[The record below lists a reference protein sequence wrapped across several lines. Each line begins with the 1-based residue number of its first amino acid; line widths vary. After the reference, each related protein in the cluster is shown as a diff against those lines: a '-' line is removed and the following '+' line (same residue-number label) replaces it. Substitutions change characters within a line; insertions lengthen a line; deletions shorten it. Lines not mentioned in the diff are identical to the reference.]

1 MGILGMLMGGF
12 KALVKTTLTAVKD
25 IVVATVREL
34 EDTITGR
41 AAATA
46 FETWVQKK
54 SKAHSHAADLAEEE
68 AELAQKK
75 AKDGKLSPSDLDR
88 LNEIGKEKDDI
99 REAHAQADAARM
111 KEDLQDENAK
121 VVKVEDD
128 ELLSGVGLL
137 THKICQCG
145 GRMAVT
151 SKHRSVNGGAYRTE
165 YEWTCPACQ
174 KREKFDPLKKAA
186 SLVRRPDADLD
197 LSTETRHRLWN
208 EPKTLAETN
217 ARLSSHLGE
226 SDKDVLCPNHLIP
239 MKLFPSLTASKG
251 LVLDSYAY
259 ACVGMN
265 IDGHRC
271 PHKVPLDR
279 MAMASAALRR
289 LEGVGILQN
298 QPATRKSIYL
308 SDGLPT

>member
-1 MGILGMLMGGF
+1 M
-12 KALVKTTLTAVKD
+12 
-25 IVVATVREL
+25 
-34 EDTITGR
+34 
-41 AAATA
+41 
-46 FETWVQKK
+46 
-54 SKAHSHAADLAEEE
+54 
-68 AELAQKK
+68 
-75 AKDGKLSPSDLDR
+75 
-88 LNEIGKEKDDI
+88 
-99 REAHAQADAARM
+99 
-111 KEDLQDENAK
+111 
-121 VVKVEDD
+121 
-128 ELLSGVGLL
+128 
-137 THKICQCG
+137 
-145 GRMAVT
+145 
-151 SKHRSVNGGAYRTE
+151 
-165 YEWTCPACQ
+165 
-174 KREKFDPLKKAA
+174 
-186 SLVRRPDADLD
+186 RRPDADLD

>member
-1 MGILGMLMGGF
+1 MQYVFLSATEEDRVMWR
-12 KALVKTTLTAVKD
+12 TESTSRQSNPTL
-25 IVVATVREL
+25 
-34 EDTITGR
+34 
-41 AAATA
+41 
-46 FETWVQKK
+46 
-54 SKAHSHAADLAEEE
+54 
-68 AELAQKK
+68 
-75 AKDGKLSPSDLDR
+75 
-88 LNEIGKEKDDI
+88 
-99 REAHAQADAARM
+99 
-111 KEDLQDENAK
+111 
-121 VVKVEDD
+121 
-128 ELLSGVGLL
+128 
-137 THKICQCG
+137 
-145 GRMAVT
+145 
-151 SKHRSVNGGAYRTE
+151 YRTD

-174 KREKFDPLKKAA
+174 KREKFDPLKEAA

-271 PHKVPLDR
+271 PHKVPLHCCILFLF
-279 MAMASAALRR
+279 SAELDHCGLFRHFIYS
-289 LEGVGILQN
+289 LSYLFWFISWILTITFIISLKN
-298 QPATRKSIYL
+298 VIF
-308 SDGLPT
+308 